1 MKDGRGSH
9 GRGESRDGGVT
20 GRGSH
25 GTEKSW
31 DGGVTGRGSRWSHG
45 TVLRFDSC
53 AVAGALRGDGRPRHP
68 RLQFFLDINMP
79 GVRAKAACLMIGVKQ
94 GDE

>member
-1 MKDGRGSH
+1 
-9 GRGESRDGGVT
+9 
-20 GRGSH
+20 
-25 GTEKSW
+25 
-31 DGGVTGRGSRWSHG
+31 
-45 TVLRFDSC
+45 
-53 AVAGALRGDGRPRHP
+53 VAGALRGDGRPRHP